1 MGNQKIIILKINE
14 EEDEI
19 KTTLSIMN
27 EDIFVFHDKNN
38 IISFHKYHIR
48 YKFPQI
54 FT

>member
-14 EEDEI
+14 EVDEI